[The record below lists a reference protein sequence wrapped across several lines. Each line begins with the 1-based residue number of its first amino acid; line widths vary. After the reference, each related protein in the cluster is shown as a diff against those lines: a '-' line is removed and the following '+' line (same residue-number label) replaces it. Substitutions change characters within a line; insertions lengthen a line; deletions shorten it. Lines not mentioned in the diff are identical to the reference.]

1 MPFVRINGKQISY
14 WAGRKGLLG
23 GRETVIFIHGAGGG
37 QYTWSYQKGFF
48 EKEFNPVIIELPG
61 HGESEGEGEEEI
73 GKYAGHIHSF
83 VKALGLQKVFLV
95 GHSMGGAIV
104 QTLALTHPEVM
115 KGIVLVGTGAR
126 LRVLP
131 LILEGI
137 KNNFKETVQKINQ
150 FAFSPKAPSDLI
162 GKGVSSMVQCKP
174 EVLYGDFLACDR
186 FDLMKEVEKVD
197 LPTLILCGEDD
208 QLTPLK
214 YSQFLQNRIKGSKL
228 EVLSNA
234 GHMVMMESPQTFNE
248 KIKEFIFDNS
258 KGFKGSSLPAGRQGF
273 KGSSN

>member
-1 MPFVRINGKQISY
+1 MEMPIARINGKSISY
-14 WAGRKGLLG
+14 WTGRKGLLEE
-23 GRETVIFIHGAGGG
+23 REALLFIHGAGGG

-48 EKEFNPVIIELPG
+48 EKGFNPIIIELPG
-61 HGESEGEGEEEI
+61 HGESEGEGEQEI

-83 VKALGLQKVFLV
+83 VKTLDLQKVFLV
-95 GHSMGGAIV
+95 GHSMGGAIA
-104 QTLALTHPEVM
+104 QTLALIHPEVM

-137 KNNFKETVQKINQ
+137 KNNFEETVKIINQ
-150 FAFSPKAPSDLI
+150 FAYSGIAPIDLI
-162 GKGVSSMVQCKP
+162 KKGVFGMQQCRA

-186 FDLMKEVEKVD
+186 FDLMNEIEKIV

-214 YSQFLQNRIKGSKL
+214 YSQYLQSRIKGSRL
-228 EVLSNA
+228 EVLPRLAICS
-234 GHMVMMESPQTFNE
+234 
-248 KIKEFIFDNS
+248 
-258 KGFKGSSLPAGRQGF
+258 
-273 KGSSN
+273 